1 MMYSNNKKAAQGVG
15 TLIIFIALV
24 LVSAIAAAVLI
35 STASSFQSKAFDVG
49 RQAQEKIT
57 TAVEVVQV
65 KASDVSDGNI
75 NGSALD
81 AYSLRVRLASGS
93 VPVKLEDISISV
105 DSASNS
111 QVLSY
116 NPTNGAATVAL
127 FNVTYLTNS
136 GAAQQGGYILPGE
149 LVDINAPA
157 EADVGEQEA
166 VKITI
171 LNKNGAPVPIA
182 LTTPSAMVTEST
194 GLYP

>member
-75 NGSALD
+75 NGTALD
-81 AYSLRVRLASGS
+81 AYSMRVRLADNYFRRFSFKFTS
-93 VPVKLEDISISV
+93 IKL
-105 DSASNS
+105 
-111 QVLSY
+111 
-116 NPTNGAATVAL
+116 
-127 FNVTYLTNS
+127 
-136 GAAQQGGYILPGE
+136 
-149 LVDINAPA
+149 
-157 EADVGEQEA
+157 
-166 VKITI
+166 
-171 LNKNGAPVPIA
+171 
-182 LTTPSAMVTEST
+182 
-194 GLYP
+194 